1 MTRIFK
7 KVRVPDLAL
16 MKERGERIVMLTAYD
31 VTMARLL
38 DRAGIDLLLVGDS
51 LAQVILGLDTT
62 IPVTLDAV
70 IHHTRAVTQGA
81 CRALVVADMPFLT
94 YQVSAEEALR
104 NAARLF
110 QEGGAAAVKV
120 EGGRAVADVVRRLT
134 AAGLPVMGHV
144 GLTPQHVHRLGG
156 MRQQAREEEAA
167 QELLRDALALEDAGA
182 FAVVVEAVPDAV
194 AEAVTSRLKIPT
206 IGIGAGPHCDGQVL
220 VSYDMLGLFDAFVP
234 SFVRQYARLG
244 DLILSAAKGFA
255 SDVRLGAYPEAGAA
269 LRDRAA
275 ARPPADPNGVSA
287 GYAGEATAGAV
298 RATTLS
304 NAPERLFQE
313 V

>member
-1 MTRIFK
+1 MIRMFQ

-31 VTMARLL
+31 ATMARLL

-51 LAQVILGLDTT
+51 LGQVILGLDTT
-62 IPVTLDAV
+62 IPVTLDAM
-70 IHHTRAVTQGA
+70 IHHTRAVTRA
-81 CRALVVADMPFLT
+81 TRRALVVADMPFLT

-110 QEGGAAAVKV
+110 QEGGAAAVKL
-120 EGGRAVADVVRRLT
+120 EGGRPVADAVRRLT

-194 AEAVTSRLKIPT
+194 AEAVTSGLKIPT

-220 VSYDMLGLFDAFVP
+220 VSYDILGLFDAFVP

-244 DLILSAAKGFA
+244 DLILSAAKDFA
-255 SDVRLGAYPEAGAA
+255 SDVRQGVFPQPAGAR
-269 LRDRAA
+269 RDAA
-275 ARPPADPNGVSA
+275 AVQHLADPITVSV
-287 GYAGEATAGAV
+287 GTPREELLSV
-298 RATTLS
+298 PTL
-304 NAPERLFQE
+304 
-313 V
+313 